1 MPTTRSSDRAPT
13 DHGRIDP
20 TSVEVVAV
28 GDELLDGSHP
38 DLNSPWIGG
47 RVPEYGRRLRG
58 VQVVGDDEPEVE
70 RAVRSAAARAALVV
84 VTGGLGPTLDD
95 ITRHG
100 VARAAERDLYESPEA
115 LSNVRDWYVRAG
127 REMPDTNRR
136 QALMPVGATLVRNGF
151 GTAPGFRCT
160 VGRATVVVLPG
171 PPRELHAVWSA
182 EIHPWLLAHP
192 VSTEALVVRR
202 LHFTD
207 VPEST
212 FARDVGAWMARDEN
226 PLMGCTVK
234 GGVLSVRLVGRAVD
248 GAAAE
253 ALVNARAAE
262 LVARFPGRL
271 LAIGDEGRVG
281 FLLGAELLARGLT
294 VTVAESCT
302 GGLVA
307 GELTRVPGI
316 SAVLGE
322 TFVTYSNEAKVRRL
336 GVPLALIEEHGA
348 VSGPVAEAMARGA
361 LRVAS
366 GAALA
371 LAVTGVAG
379 PDGGTDTK
387 PVGLVWFGLC
397 RRAPDGSEEVWSVER
412 RWPPAPRDK
421 VREWASQKGLA
432 LLLAAARGERPS

>member
-1 MPTTRSSDRAPT
+1 MQNSLTVVPAANDAA
-13 DHGRIDP
+13 
-20 TSVEVVAV
+20 SVEVVAV
-28 GDELLDGSHP
+28 GDELLEGVHP
-38 DLNSPWIGG
+38 DLNSPWIGARLG
-47 RVPEYGRRLRG
+47 EYGRRLRG
-58 VQVVGDDEPEVE
+58 VQVVGDDVPDVE
-70 RAVRSAAARAALVV
+70 RAVRTAAARAALVV

-100 VARAAERDLYESPEA
+100 VARAAERDLVESPEA
-115 LSNVRDWYVRAG
+115 LENVRDWYVRAG
-127 REMPDTNRR
+127 RAMPDTNRR
-136 QALMPVGATLVRNGF
+136 QALVPVGATVVPNRF
-151 GTAPGFRCT
+151 GTAPGLRCA
-160 VGRATVVVLPG
+160 VGAATVIVLPG
-171 PPRELHAVWSA
+171 PPRELHAVWNA
-182 EIHPWLLAHP
+182 EVHPWLLAHP
-192 VSTEALVVRR
+192 ASTEAHVVRR

-212 FARDVGAWMARDEN
+212 FAHEVGAWMARDEN

-234 GGVLSVRLVGRAVD
+234 GGVLSVRLLGRAADAGV
-248 GAAAE
+248 AE
-253 ALVNARAAE
+253 ALVDARAVE

-316 SAVLGE
+316 SAVLRE
-322 TFVTYSNEAKVRRL
+322 AFVTYSNEAKVRRL
-336 GVPLALIEEHGA
+336 GVPAELIEEHGA

-361 LRVAS
+361 SRAAG

-379 PDGGTDTK
+379 PDGGTNAK

-397 RRAPDGSEEVWSVER
+397 RHSLDGVEEVWSVER

-432 LLLAAARGERPS
+432 LLLAAARGDRPI